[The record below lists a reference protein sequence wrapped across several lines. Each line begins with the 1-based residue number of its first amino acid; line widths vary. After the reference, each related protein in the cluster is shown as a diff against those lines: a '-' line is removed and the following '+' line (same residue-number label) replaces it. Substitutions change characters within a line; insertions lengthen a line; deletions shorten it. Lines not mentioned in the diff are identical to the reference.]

1 MYNKRMSAIF
11 IALFLTL
18 LMVFGVFL
26 TTSVLAVEPEYMDGN
41 DKDLPSEVRALDS
54 YKFDP
59 VPEGTTTRS
68 GITIDVYNTNRGQE
82 FDWDSNRTIA
92 YVFVKGG
99 PGGNLYDYT
108 PGANS
113 GNGLHAPLAPSGDW
127 YGLSHIT
134 FYFADEELTGEL
146 LITKQFDLND
156 VEGDVDFPASI
167 TVEVTGDSYPNGELV
182 TIDIDP
188 STGYGEELLENLIPG
203 DYDVEELDFD
213 GSEAWDSDIVG
224 SPAEVVA
231 GATPVVEVNITN
243 TYLTGELLITKQFD
257 LGDVI
262 GDVDFPASITVE
274 VTGDSYPNGELVTID
289 IDSVTGYGEELLEN
303 LIPGDYYVEELEFE
317 GSEAWDS
324 DIVGSPATVVAGAL
338 PIVEVNIFNNF
349 IMAAETA
356 WAAHDVGVY
365 RYNPGRGGNWA
376 TYVKYEDILADNG
389 EANIYAGQFEY
400 VGYVLFIENGSSVEI
415 EVYLDGWAF
424 EPGTT
429 NLYVQDYSSEP
440 SGNPAPGRFDY
451 KATESGLE
459 ASIRVPLNDYYGIHL
474 NVYPLY

>member
-1 MYNKRMSAIF
+1 
-11 IALFLTL
+11 
-18 LMVFGVFL
+18 
-26 TTSVLAVEPEYMDGN
+26 
-41 DKDLPSEVRALDS
+41 
-54 YKFDP
+54 
-59 VPEGTTTRS
+59 
-68 GITIDVYNTNRGQE
+68 
-82 FDWDSNRTIA
+82 
-92 YVFVKGG
+92 
-99 PGGNLYDYT
+99 
-108 PGANS
+108 
-113 GNGLHAPLAPSGDW
+113 
-127 YGLSHIT
+127 
-134 FYFADEELTGEL
+134 
-146 LITKQFDLND
+146 
-156 VEGDVDFPASI
+156 
-167 TVEVTGDSYPNGELV
+167 LV

-257 LGDVI
+257 LNDVE

-289 IDSVTGYGEELLEN
+289 IDPSTGYGEELLEN
-303 LIPGDYYVEELEFE
+303 LIPGDYYVEELDFE

-324 DIVGSPATVVAGAL
+324 IIVGSPAEVVAGAT
-338 PIVEVNIFNNF
+338 PVVEVNIFNNF

-376 TYVKYEDILADNG
+376 TYVKYEDILTDNG

-400 VGYVLFIENGSSVEI
+400 VGYVVFTENGSFVEI